1 MEPVLQC
8 SIHSCFFPSSSSC
21 SALKTT
27 CLGHFIIWLS
37 YSSMLKTWPKKRC
50 HGPAKP
56 LMYCGVREG
65 IHSSVA
71 SFVSQWRG
79 SEVIILGKPWTPG
92 TMDPSWILLKLAHIR
107 NPKWPCPLQSF
118 SCKTWAVHPSGQK
131 LALVAPGC
139 QYHKWP
145 SVCRCSGFCTWVWIK
160 FHICIPWFL
169 QALCQYSCYFSH
181 HDHWN
186 F

>member
-71 SFVSQWRG
+71 SFVSQWHG

-118 SCKTWAVHPSGQK
+118 SCKTWPVHPSRQK

-160 FHICIPWFL
+160 FHICIP
-169 QALCQYSCYFSH
+169 
-181 HDHWN
+181 
-186 F
+186 